1 MINEIKAL
9 KEHECVV
16 FVPKVNKGKFNWD
29 FPCTTYE
36 FPSII
41 FPAYPGYNISI
52 PSGLLK
58 RALKKEKRL
67 DLIHIQTPFTA
78 GYLGLL
84 AAQIHKT
91 PTVMTYHTWLSE
103 YVGHLLVG
111 FAEQT
116 MKKWLNAPTWSY
128 TRLLYNRVDAVIAP
142 SKMLTKELYEHNVNK
157 DHLFAVPNSI
167 SPIFFE
173 KNVIQKNKFRK
184 MFKIPLDKTVIIYI
198 GRISYEKRLESL
210 LQSYNELKQK
220 DDNLH
225 LVIVGD
231 GPHLSMYKQSAE
243 KLKLKDCIFTGFYP
257 HDNLPE
263 AYQAGDIFVSPSD
276 TETQGLTY
284 IEAMSQGVPVIGV
297 KAGGVVD
304 YVIHG
309 ENGLLAKTRNSEHI
323 KEEIERLLYDKDL
336 QAKLQKNGLKTA
348 HNYSLEGFGKN
359 LQNVFDYAIK
369 RYYEKHKVR

>member
-1 MINEIKAL
+1 MINEINAL
-9 KEHECVV
+9 KDHECVV

-36 FPSII
+36 FPSIV
-41 FPAYPGYNISI
+41 FPAYPGYNISV
-52 PSGLLK
+52 PTRTLK
-58 RALKKEKRL
+58 KALIKEKRL
-67 DLIHIQTPFTA
+67 DLIHMQTPFTA
-78 GYLGLL
+78 GYFGLL

-116 MKKWLNAPTWSY
+116 LKKWFAAPTWAY
-128 TRLLYNRVDAVIAP
+128 TRLIYNRADAVIAP
-142 SKMLTKELYEHNVNK
+142 SKMLTRELAEHNVNK

-167 SPIFFE
+167 SPIFFK
-173 KNVIQKNKFRK
+173 KNKIVKGKFRK
-184 MFKIPLDKTVIIYI
+184 MFKIPEDKQVILYI

-210 LQSYNELKQK
+210 LQAYNELKEK
-220 DDNLH
+220 DDNLY

-231 GPHLSMYKQSAE
+231 GPHLSMYKQSAQ

-263 AYQAGDIFVSPSD
+263 AYQSGDIFVSPSD

-284 IEAMSQGVPVIGV
+284 IEAMSQGIPVVGV
-297 KAGGVVD
+297 RAGGVVD
-304 YVIHG
+304 YIIHE
-309 ENGLLAKTRNSEHI
+309 ENGLLAKTRSSEHV
-323 KEEIERLLYDKDL
+323 KEQMEKLLYDKNL
-336 QAKLQKNGLKTA
+336 KNKLKENGLKTA

-359 LQNVFDYAIK
+359 LQEVFDYAIK
-369 RYYEKHKVR
+369 RYNDRHK